1 MWQSEDP
8 SILIGDIY
16 DAALDRSLWVSVLEK
31 CARFVDGSA
40 AALFAKDAAS
50 KSGNMAYYYGID
62 PYFVRLYFDKM
73 AKFDPPAGGHYS
85 TAIGE
90 EVSVA
95 DILPYEEFI
104 ETRTYP
110 GWVHPQGIVDTLNV
124 ALDKTATSSSFF
136 AIFRNKDHGPVD
148 DQTRRRMRLIVP
160 HVRRSALIGK
170 AIDLKAEETATFV
183 DTLDRIRDSML
194 LVDASGR
201 ILHSNVSGHE
211 LLAEGSLFYA
221 KNGELALTDAD
232 AHQTLRNVL
241 LAADK
246 GYAAVGTKGIAVPLM
261 ACGGDRYVAY
271 VLPLTSGARRQAGA
285 AYAAVAAV
293 FVHKAALDTP
303 SPPELI
309 AKSYK
314 LSPTE
319 LRVLLAIVQVGGVP
333 ETAKALAIAE
343 STVKTH
349 LRRLFNKTGASR
361 QADLVRL
368 VAAFSTSLVHP

>member
-1 MWQSEDP
+1 MWQSEDS

-31 CARFVDGSA
+31 CARFVVGSA
-40 AALFAKDAAS
+40 AALFAKDAVS

-62 PYFVRLYFDKM
+62 PYFVRLYFDKI
-73 AKFDPPAGGHYS
+73 AKFDPLTAGHYS
-85 TAIGE
+85 TAE
-90 EVSVA
+90 AVSVP
-95 DILPYEEFI
+95 DIMPYEEFI
-104 ETRTYP
+104 ETRAYP
-110 GWVHPQGIVDTLNV
+110 EWVHPQGIVDTLNV

-170 AIDLKAEETATFV
+170 VIDLKAEEAATFV
-183 DTLDRIRDSML
+183 DTFDRIRDGML

-201 ILHSNVSGHE
+201 IVHTNVSGHE

-221 KNGELALTDAD
+221 ENGELALTDAD
-232 AHQTLRNVL
+232 AHQTLRNVF
-241 LAADK
+241 LAADM
-246 GYAAVGTKGIAVPLM
+246 GDAAVGASGIAVPLR
-261 ACGGDRYVAY
+261 ASGGDRYVAY
-271 VLPLTSGARRQAGA
+271 VLPLTSGARRRAGA

-333 ETAKALAIAE
+333 ETAIALGIAE

-349 LRRLFNKTGASR
+349 LRRLFRKTGASR
-361 QADLVRL
+361 QADLVKL
-368 VAAFSTSLVHP
+368 MAAFSTSLIRS